1 MKQELETL
9 RAELHSIVDL
19 KIDKLIKPE
28 FEFIEN
34 NYYELQPQVNNDL
47 QHVPAIICYS
57 PNEGRFGYGL
67 SYSGTWTNNFGYSQ
81 DTKDES
87 FIKTARLMTPTE
99 VQEALEKEAVKRG
112 LWGDVKIN
120 AHVNPHKYESINTGD
135 FITGF
140 QGGDTFYND
149 NGAIFHNGTWAT
161 PIKTMTIDEL
171 ASEISYTTK
180 DKVVNYLTENKTKI
194 IETLNNL

>member
-1 MKQELETL
+1 MKTESILKELNDITNRIEVIKKQI
-9 RAELHSIVDL
+9 E
-19 KIDKLIKPE
+19 KPE
-28 FEFIEN
+28 FEVGSYWEHSTGEVCLI
-34 NYYELQPQVNNDL
+34 
-47 QHVPAIICYS
+47 
-57 PNEGRFGYGL
+57 FGYEDIH
-67 SYSGTWTNNFGYSQ
+67 SGTVKCRHISSDSKEFAYHGIYTM
-81 DTKDES
+81 KR
-87 FIKTARLMTPTE
+87 KLTPTE

-194 IETLNNL
+194 IETLSNL

>member
-1 MKQELETL
+1 MKNELETL
-9 RAELHSIVDL
+9 KEMRADIDA
-19 KIDKLIKPE
+19 KIEKLSKPE
-28 FEFIEN
+28 FEVGKWYKSHDGTRLWHMVSIDGITQNSYGFYN
-34 NYYELQPQVNNDL
+34 NGKW
-47 QHVPAIICYS
+47 H
-57 PNEGRFGYGL
+57 
-67 SYSGTWTNNFGYSQ
+67 SGFRSSE
-81 DTKDES
+81 ES
-87 FIKTARLMTPTE
+87 EFRLATPTE
-99 VQEALEKEAVKRG
+99 VQQALEKEAVKRG

-194 IETLNNL
+194 IETLSNL